1 MIFACLILKLE
12 VETHARRSPLRLQR
26 NGYFESLIKPLK
38 DEDAIAAGVDP
49 LEDEA
54 LAINKKTKS
63 ELSKAPHPKTVW
75 HRFNKYIEKFN
86 FKKSSWTAPIAAGHN
101 IENFDMIIAE
111 RLCKEYGPLDK
122 KRNVQGLF
130 HPIHRMDL
138 MRNVFMWTENNPD
151 IRSVSMDSI
160 RDWMGIP
167 KDNAHDALQ
176 DVKDTANIL
185 IKFLK
190 FQRSIAEKTKF
201 EQAFARQE
209 FYIK

>member
-1 MIFACLILKLE
+1 MNYNDICVFDFETGSRNPNTTQPIQIAAVMIHGRKLT
-12 VETHARRSPLRLQR
+12 VQP

-38 DEDAIAAGVDP
+38 DEDAIAAGVDT

-111 RLCKEYGPLDK
+111 RLCKEYGP
-122 KRNVQGLF
+122 
-130 HPIHRMDL
+130 
-138 MRNVFMWTENNPD
+138 
-151 IRSVSMDSI
+151 
-160 RDWMGIP
+160 
-167 KDNAHDALQ
+167 
-176 DVKDTANIL
+176 
-185 IKFLK
+185 
-190 FQRSIAEKTKF
+190 
-201 EQAFARQE
+201 
-209 FYIK
+209 